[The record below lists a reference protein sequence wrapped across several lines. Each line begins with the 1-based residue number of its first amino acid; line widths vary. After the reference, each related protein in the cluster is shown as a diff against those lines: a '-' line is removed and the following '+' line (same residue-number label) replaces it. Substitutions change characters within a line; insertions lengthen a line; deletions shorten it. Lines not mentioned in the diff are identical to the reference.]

1 MKLQVVA
8 VSTRP
13 GRAGFPIAEWAFDAA
28 KRHGAFEATLVDLAA
43 VALPLFDEP
52 EHPRFGRY
60 QHEHTKRWS
69 AIVGPADAFVFVT
82 PEYNYSAPP
91 SLINALDYLHG
102 EWACKPAAFVSYG
115 AAAGGARSVQM
126 AKVTMTGLKMMPLPE
141 GVLLPFFAKQIEGG
155 AFRPNEGNEK
165 AAAAMLT
172 ELARWAKALQPLR
185 A

>member
-1 MKLQVVA
+1 MKLLVVA

-13 GRAGFPIAEWAFDAA
+13 ARAGFPVAQWAFEAA
-28 KRHGAFEATLVDLAA
+28 ERHGAFEASLVDLAA

-60 QHEHTKRWS
+60 QHEHTRRWS
-69 AIVGPADAFVFVT
+69 AIVAPADAFVFVT

-91 SLINALDYLHG
+91 SLINALDYLNV

-115 AAAGGARSVQM
+115 GPAGGTRAVQM
-126 AKVTMTGLKMMPLPE
+126 AKLTLTSLKMMPLPE
-141 GVLLPFFAKQIEGG
+141 GVMLPFFTKQIEGG
-155 AFRPNEGNEK
+155 VFRPNEGNDK